1 MRGPGIAE
9 TRCEET
15 ILLLDRKKIRK
26 RAKWVALIL
35 AIVFASSF
43 LFMGVGYGGAGFD
56 LSAIFRGGGD
66 KSEAP
71 QTNVEKLEAALK
83 ALETTPGDT
92 TKMLEAATLCEQMY
106 GEKGD
111 SAYLQAAADLM
122 ESAIQTD
129 PSLKDV
135 YMRVANLY
143 LSKEYNNAQAAVTV
157 LNKATSVD
165 PANPDLFLK
174 LGIAQNSLGNAAAAV
189 MAWEKYLELAPNADM
204 ADVVREQVERLIATT
219 TTTVGATTTTT
230 PSSTSSPTASTTG
243 D

>member
-1 MRGPGIAE
+1 M
-9 TRCEET
+9 
-15 ILLLDRKKIRK
+15 LLDRKKIR
-26 RAKWVALIL
+26 RWAKWVALIL
-35 AIVFASSF
+35 AIVFALSF

-66 KSEAP
+66 KKPEAP
-71 QTNVEKLEAALK
+71 QSTEEKLTDALQ
-83 ALETTPGDT
+83 ALETNPKDT
-92 TKMLEAATLCEQMY
+92 GKMLEAATLSEQMY
-106 GEKGD
+106 SEKGD

-129 PSLKDV
+129 RSLKEV
-135 YMRVANLY
+135 YLRLANLY

-165 PANPDLFLK
+165 PTNPDLFLK

-189 MAWEKYLELAPNADM
+189 MAWEKYLELAPNAEM
-204 ADVVREQVERLIATT
+204 ADVVREQVERLTT
-219 TTTVGATTTTT
+219 TTITTVGATSTTVSTT
-230 PSSTSSPTASTTG
+230 STTVGAISTSTTASATSTTS